1 VFVLGLFVG
10 LLLGLA
16 IGLAVNRR
24 RTLAE
29 GGFASRR
36 NPPDR

>member
-1 VFVLGLFVG
+1 VVFVLGLIVG

-24 RTLAE
+24 RTVAE
-29 GGFASRR
+29 GGFARRRTSR
-36 NPPDR
+36 